1 MTVIISGC
9 KCRGCTTRAKRY
21 SCKYFVVSGRRKV
34 SQSKTTPAQ
43 KRPVRRKRAAPGLLY
58 DNLDDTQPSQ
68 PPRKRTNPLEDDPS
82 SDDSGFDIGAKVSP
96 AKVKVTPR
104 KRRGGTLCSG
114 RTQPQ
119 SVISPASFDRTDK
132 AATSTNKVSWKVP
145 DSAMDIPPYD
155 SSSDVA
161 EDIDGLLQELG
172 QKPTNTALCPKDLK
186 RSSATKPAPFRGQK
200 RGGTNLPKDADTVS
214 SAGGKPKFSV
224 LDDIFLD
231 PDDCHLRKQRPPPK
245 RGQTSRTETSA
256 GIQWKDSTVD
266 HSATPSTSRLKS
278 VGRTGASTSS
288 EVFPDLMN
296 NSTLLDDDVDCFGEL
311 AQCTKRQQK
320 RKAPTRKIDRLLQ
333 ETTDDYLQLFESG
346 RLVKKRQRKTSAG
359 QTGDRGLAERE
370 EEVSKREFKR
380 LESSELDPSGSLF

>member
-1 MTVIISGC
+1 MIVIISVF
-9 KCRGCTTRAKRY
+9 KCGGCTTRAKRC
-21 SCKYFVVSGRRKV
+21 SCEYFVVSGRRKA
-34 SQSKTTPAQ
+34 SQSKTAPAK

-58 DNLDDTQPSQ
+58 DDIDDTQPSQ
-68 PPRKRTNPLEDDPS
+68 SPRKRINPLEDDPS
-82 SDDSGFDIGAKVSP
+82 SDDSGFDIGTKVSP

-132 AATSTNKVSWKVP
+132 AATSTSRVSWKVP
-145 DSAMDIPPYD
+145 DSAMDIPPND

-161 EDIDGLLQELG
+161 EDVDGLLQELG
-172 QKPTNTALCPKDLK
+172 QKPTNTVLCPKDLK
-186 RSSATKPAPFRGQK
+186 QSSAAKPAPFCGQK
-200 RGGTNLPKDADTVS
+200 RSGTDLPKDADAVS
-214 SAGGKPKFSV
+214 SAGGKPMFSV

-231 PDDCHLRKQRPPPK
+231 PDDFHLRKQRPPPK

-256 GIQWKDSTVD
+256 GIQWKDSTMD

-278 VGRTGASTSS
+278 VGRTGTSTSS

-311 AQCTKRQQK
+311 AQWTKRQQE
-320 RKAPTRKIDRLLQ
+320 RKAPARKIDRLLQ
-333 ETTDDYLQLFESG
+333 ETTDEYLQLLESG
-346 RLVKKRQRKTSAG
+346 RLVKKRERE
-359 QTGDRGLAERE
+359 RGLTERQE
-370 EEVSKREFKR
+370 EGSKREVKR